1 MRRFSIRAPALTG
14 LYRALWMLC
23 SAKPDGGGRVV
34 NRILCLLIAFGTIA
48 FGASTARTADLGL
61 PRYTPAPTPAYGW
74 TGFYVGINGGFGG
87 DEFKYP
93 FTVGAVPALGLGAT
107 TGTSTLHS
115 SGFLG
120 GVQAGYN
127 WQVSP
132 AWLIGAE
139 TDFDAADIDSSA
151 TTSTNTFSGS
161 IGTKLD
167 WFGTVRGRVGVLVTP
182 ATLLYGTGGWA
193 YGHATSSANI
203 TAFGLGAVAS
213 TGHVRNGWTAGAG
226 LEYAITPSVS
236 FKTEYLFLALGTD
249 VIASGA
255 LAGVPF
261 SLSEKTTVHT
271 VKAGLNLRFGS

>member
-1 MRRFSIRAPALTG
+1 MT
-14 LYRALWMLC
+14 
-23 SAKPDGGGRVV
+23 
-34 NRILCLLIAFGTIA
+34 RILCWLIALATIA
-48 FGASTARTADLGL
+48 LGGSAARAADMSM
-61 PRYTPAPTPAYGW
+61 PHFSPAPAPISGW

-93 FTVGAVPALGLGAT
+93 FSVGAVPALGLGAT

-115 SGFLG
+115 SGFFG

-139 TDFDAADIDSSA
+139 ADFDGAAIDGSA
-151 TTSTNTFSGS
+151 TTSANTFTGS
-161 IGTKLD
+161 MGTKLD

-182 ATLLYGTGGWA
+182 TTLLYGTGGWA
-193 YGHATSSANI
+193 YGRTTSSANAS
-203 TAFGLGAVAS
+203 AFGLAAIAS
-213 TGHVRNGWTAGAG
+213 TSRQQNGWTAGAG
-226 LEYAITPSVS
+226 IEYAITPALS
-236 FKTEYLFLALGTD
+236 FKTEYLFLNLGSQT
-249 VIASGA
+249 IASGA

-271 VKAGLNLRFGS
+271 VKAGLNLKFSAW

>member
-1 MRRFSIRAPALTG
+1 M
-14 LYRALWMLC
+14 
-23 SAKPDGGGRVV
+23 K
-34 NRILCLLIAFGTIA
+34 RILCLLMALGTIA
-48 FGASTARTADLGL
+48 FGGSAARAADLGV
-61 PRYTPAPTPAYGW
+61 PRYSPPPPPAPVSTW

-93 FTVGAVPALGLGAT
+93 FSEGAVPALGLGPT

-132 AWLIGAE
+132 AWLIGLEA
-139 TDFDAADIDSSA
+139 DFDGADIDGTA

-193 YGHATSSANI
+193 YGHTTSSANF
-203 TAFGLGAVAS
+203 TAFGLEAVAS
-213 TGHVRNGWTAGAG
+213 TGHEQNGWTAGAG
-226 LEYAITPSVS
+226 IEYAITPALS
-236 FKTEYLFLALGTD
+236 FKTEYLFVDLGSQT
-249 VIASGA
+249 IASGVV
-255 LAGVPF
+255 AGVPF
-261 SLSEKTTVHT
+261 SLSEKTTAHT
-271 VKAGLNLRFGS
+271 VKAGLNLKFGGW